1 MYSPCFSVRH
11 LELRKGGYFGVS
23 ASTSPDQYEVCD
35 PSQRSPARPWPSPGA
50 AVAES
55 RRGRGRVPARPWP
68 SPGAAVAESR
78 PRRGWAFR
86 CATTST
92 CTRSRCIRWTH
103 RSARPHRHAT
113 VRQAHRAR
121 CYEWSPYLAAQR
133 SAAQRCRTWWKR
145 RRSSSASGWTARGR
159 SCSGRCTRSTG
170 ARFDNV
176 SLPSV
181 GSSLVRI
188 TCTRYCISSTI
199 YCIISTLNCI
209 ISALN

>member
-35 PSQRSPARPWPSPGA
+35 PSQRS
-50 AVAES
+50 
-55 RRGRGRVPARPWP
+55 PARPWP

-170 ARFDNV
+170 ARARTFRYQALAAALFG
-176 SLPSV
+176 LPVPVTALAAPFTALSV
-181 GSSLVRI
+181 PLTALSVPL
-188 TCTRYCISSTI
+188 
-199 YCIISTLNCI
+199 
-209 ISALN
+209 SAS